1 MKPSKPKPPVV
12 VDQAPAV
19 KASIADKKSVV
30 KMDPVKDFGSF
41 STLMAPALLSGMSVL
56 QFLIH
61 HNLDL
66 RVAYVI

>member
-41 STLMAPALLSGMSVL
+41 STLMAPALLSGMSAIR
-56 QFLIH
+56 FFINH
-61 HNLDL
+61 K
-66 RVAYVI
+66 